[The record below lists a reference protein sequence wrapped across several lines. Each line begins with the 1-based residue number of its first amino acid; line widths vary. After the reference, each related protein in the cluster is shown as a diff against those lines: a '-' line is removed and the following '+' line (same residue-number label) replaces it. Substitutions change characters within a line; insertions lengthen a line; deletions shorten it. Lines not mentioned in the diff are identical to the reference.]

1 MSDFASRLLRLPETA
16 VEAWDKIN
24 LIIKS
29 NGPGGVSNGRTLN
42 VNYYIPGLDKWDFA
56 DINEYKQR
64 LISDVIRW
72 QPLGGDHFAEWL
84 KKGAVK
90 LATFNHP
97 SDPAFLAAYLEVHW
111 LCEMTQVSHSL
122 HYSEYAHIW
131 NWDIQSASKEEE
143 FGGKSYTL
151 STACECV
158 LEHLFK
164 INKNYL
170 IKERGMTDT
179 GTVSK
184 DEVTEK
190 ANFVMGYGGGR
201 GNLTAGQNLRTRH
214 YVVGIKDISFGHR
227 DSGWREEKPIT
238 LELVHVEADID
249 QLQYRLKFEG
259 KDVGMVQFDFG
270 HLTIEWEIEKKYIG
284 TNVSYTAILSKTKP

>member
-29 NGPGGVSNGRTLN
+29 NGPGGRSNGRTLN

-56 DINEYKQR
+56 DVNEYNQR
-64 LISDVIRW
+64 LIADVIRW
-72 QPLGGDHFAEWL
+72 QPLGGDHFPDWL
-84 KKGAVK
+84 KNGEVK
-90 LATFNHP
+90 LASFNHP
-97 SDPAFLAAYLEVHW
+97 ADPSFLAAYLEIHW
-111 LCEMTQVSHSL
+111 LCGMTQVSHTL
-122 HYSEYAHIW
+122 NYSECDHNW
-131 NWDIQSASKEEE
+131 SWDIHSASKQEE
-143 FGGKSYTL
+143 FSGKTRSL
-151 STACECV
+151 SLACECV

-164 INKNYL
+164 ISKNYL
-170 IKERGMTDT
+170 LRERGMTDQ

-201 GNLTAGQNLRTRH
+201 VNLTAGQNLRTRH

-238 LELVHVEADID
+238 FELVHVEADID